1 MIIKHILTSIVV
13 SRRPERPL
21 SSGIQDN
28 WNRKLNG
35 STQGSLDRELDGSTL
50 GGFGSG
56 VGWLDSWGFAP
67 SPDLGKGRAMTGE
80 METAAAKM
88 NATERLI

>member
-1 MIIKHILTSIVV
+1 MIKHILTSFVV
-13 SRRPERPL
+13 SWRRPERPL
-21 SSGIQDN
+21 SSGTQDL

-56 VGWLDSWGFAP
+56 DGWLDSWGFAP

-80 METAAAKM
+80 METAAAK
-88 NATERLI
+88 